1 MTARA
6 LWTCPECGVRLIGAA
21 VLEDVA
27 RTALLDSVREHLAMM
42 HADSRDLTSAAAQA
56 GGGWLAAAGHLVEL
70 WGGPYDGAR
79 VWCPPGPLPG
89 VIGVKTSA
97 DGQLVPVPA
106 AWCLWGGA
114 DQYVLGEDGTGSTP
128 ADRYVWTP

>member
-1 MTARA
+1 MTIREHRTR
-6 LWTCPECGVRLIGAA
+6 WTCPECGVRVTGMAERKDAA
-21 VLEDVA
+21 DA
-27 RTALLDSVREHLAMM
+27 AAQAAVREHLDVFHPGAEVNT
-42 HADSRDLTSAAAQA
+42 HAAAS
-56 GGGWLAAAGHLVEL
+56 WLAAAGHLVEL